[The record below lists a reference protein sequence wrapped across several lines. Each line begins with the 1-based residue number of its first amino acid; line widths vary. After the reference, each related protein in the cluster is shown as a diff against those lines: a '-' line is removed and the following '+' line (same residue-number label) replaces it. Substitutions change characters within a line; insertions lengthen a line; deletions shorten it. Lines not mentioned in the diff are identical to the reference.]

1 MGKKTVFDF
10 YTYNQEIK
18 RVVKVKKDRLLTDS
32 LKLTLAMETQTIEV
46 DFIDIYSGT
55 KTRISYG

>member
-18 RVVKVKKDRLLTDS
+18 RVVKVKKDRLVTDS